1 LFQTSA
7 SGWADHVLGVAKL
20 FEIAGPELC
29 EDETCFSIFADM
41 RYIIALAA
49 LTRGESTFLA
59 RPEWKTVP
67 WERYGRVKSEEDL
80 LSDII
85 VEAPGLGQLQRAEAL
100 SGDEFQGELRTF
112 TVAFDLL
119 SQLNDWLPL
128 WQAKSMPMTCAAMP
142 RGDNVDEL
150 PKPWATEYQH
160 VSLDAANN
168 FEVYNSFLILL
179 VQMITA
185 VARPGD
191 LNTGDIGVLSNM
203 ARTAALDICRSVD
216 YNLYYCAG
224 KLGQL
229 TILVPMEKAYEV
241 LGKNSSPEGR
251 WLERRHAQIR
261 RMSGS
266 WQVAQSVLREPKDSN
281 AVPYVTAN
289 STPVT
294 SPQSHSSP
302 ASSSA

>member
-1 LFQTSA
+1 LFHTSA
-7 SGWADHVLGVAKL
+7 SGWADHVLGVAGL
-20 FEIAGPELC
+20 FETAGPEIC
-29 EDETCFSIFADM
+29 EDETCFSIFTDM

-49 LTRGESTFLA
+49 FTRGEPTFLA

-67 WERYGRVKSEEDL
+67 WEKYGRAKSEEDL

-85 VEAPGLGQLQRAEAL
+85 VEGPGLGRLQKAEAL
-100 SGDEFQGELRTF
+100 NADYQEGSRAF

-119 SQLNDWLPL
+119 SRLNAWLPL
-128 WQAKSMPMTCAAMP
+128 WQANSAPLTCAAMP
-142 RGDNVDEL
+142 RGDNPDEL

-160 VSLDAANN
+160 VSLDAANS

-179 VQMITA
+179 VQIILT

-191 LNTGDIGVLSNM
+191 LNAGDIAVLSNM
-203 ARTAALDICRSVD
+203 SRTAALEICRSVD

-251 WLERRHAQIR
+251 WLERRHEQIR
-261 RMSGS
+261 RASGS

-281 AVPYVTAN
+281 AVPYVTTP
-289 STPVT
+289 STAT
-294 SPQSHSSP
+294 ASPQSDSSP
-302 ASSSA
+302 AGSST